1 MFIRKLEVFRQERRF
16 SFWKHQKRNMASND
30 IGDWYRGIPQMTK
43 YWFTGS
49 IVVPLVARLG
59 LINPVH
65 LILIFERVAYNFQ
78 VIFCDIW
85 YFLILKHLFYLSVVK
100 CMRRCFVTWTQ
111 KLQKKKKRTCIGIG
125 EIMMMQYEVWA
136 QAPRILSCCTNWT
149 IIRWWSNG
157 LTLTVT
163 SPP

>member
-1 MFIRKLEVFRQERRF
+1 
-16 SFWKHQKRNMASND
+16 MASND

-78 VIFCDIW
+78 VIFGD
-85 YFLILKHLFYLSVVK
+85 
-100 CMRRCFVTWTQ
+100 
-111 KLQKKKKRTCIGIG
+111 
-125 EIMMMQYEVWA
+125 
-136 QAPRILSCCTNWT
+136 N
-149 IIRWWSNG
+149 
-157 LTLTVT
+157 
-163 SPP
+163 

>member
-1 MFIRKLEVFRQERRF
+1 MFIRKLEVFGLERRF

-100 CMRRCFVTWTQ
+100 FMRRCFVTWTQ
-111 KLQKKKKRTCIGIG
+111 KLQKKKKNLYRGRRNNDEAVRG
-125 EIMMMQYEVWA
+125 LNP
-136 QAPRILSCCTNWT
+136 APRILSCCTNWT
-149 IIRWWSNG
+149 IRRWWSNG

>member
-1 MFIRKLEVFRQERRF
+1 
-16 SFWKHQKRNMASND
+16 MASND

-78 VIFCDIW
+78 VIFCEYLI
-85 YFLILKHLFYLSVVK
+85 FLNSETFILFICCKIYEALFCHLNSE
-100 CMRRCFVTWTQ
+100 VT
-111 KLQKKKKRTCIGIG
+111 KKKKELVSG
-125 EIMMMQYEVWA
+125 
-136 QAPRILSCCTNWT
+136 
-149 IIRWWSNG
+149 
-157 LTLTVT
+157 
-163 SPP
+163 